1 MALSMAQSAF
11 TGAALQTRAPT
22 ARAAAPAFTVRA
34 AQSLQ
39 GRVVSTAQHKTAVV
53 EVSTLQVHPVYQK
66 RVRVTTKYQA
76 HDETEQCQVGDLV
89 VLAPSRPL
97 SKSKRFTVESVLKKA
112 Q

>member
-1 MALSMAQSAF
+1 M
-11 TGAALQTRAPT
+11 
-22 ARAAAPAFTVRA
+22 
-34 AQSLQ
+34 Q

-97 SKSKRFTVESVLKKA
+97 SKSKR
-112 Q
+112 